1 MSSVSKEL
9 IRQLVKEE
17 RFGSTKDIMEAIK
30 GMFKDV
36 LQEAMEAEL
45 DNQLGYERY
54 EKSESS
60 NRRNGHSK
68 KTLKSEFGELEI
80 AIPRDRNGE
89 YEPKLIPKHSRSV
102 EGLEEKVISLYAA
115 GLSTRDIH
123 TQIKELYGVEI
134 SAEQVSRI
142 TDRVLPLLQEWQSRP
157 LETSYPFVFMDA
169 IHYKVRD
176 EKQIVSKAAYVVLGI
191 NKDGYKEVLG
201 IWIGQAESS
210 KFWLTVLNELRNR
223 GVRNV
228 NVFCVDGLNGFKEA
242 INATF
247 PDARVQRCI
256 IHQIRSS
263 TKYVSYTD
271 IKEFIS
277 DLKAVYGAASEEEAL
292 FALENLRD
300 KWGKK
305 YPSAVKSWEQNWDVL
320 ATFFIFS
327 PEIRK
332 IIYTTNAIEALHR
345 QFRKVTKTKAVF
357 PSDQSLYKMLYLA
370 TDRIQQKWTM
380 RYRGWDQTL
389 SQLEILFDSEA
400 V

>member
-1 MSSVSKEL
+1 MSTVTKEL
-9 IRQLVKEE
+9 IRQLIKEE
-17 RFGSTKDIMEAIK
+17 QFGSTKEIMEAIK
-30 GMFKDV
+30 SMFKDV

-45 DNQLGYERY
+45 DEQLGYERY
-54 EKSESS
+54 EKNETS

-68 KTLKSEFGELEI
+68 KTLKSEFGEVEI
-80 AIPRDRNGE
+80 AVPRDRNGE

-123 TQIKELYGVEI
+123 AQIKELYGVEI

-142 TDRVLPLLQEWQSRP
+142 TDRVLPLLADWQSRP

-169 IHYKVRD
+169 IHYKVRE

-191 NKDGYKEVLG
+191 NTDGYKEVLG

-210 KFWLTVLNELRNR
+210 KFWLSVLNELKNR
-223 GVRNV
+223 GVQDV
-228 NVFCVDGLNGFKEA
+228 SVFCVDGLTGFKEA
-242 INATF
+242 IAAAFPNA
-247 PDARVQRCI
+247 RIQRCI

-271 IKEFIS
+271 IKSFMK
-277 DLKAVYGAASEEEAL
+277 DLKLVYGAASEDEAL
-292 FALENLRD
+292 GALEALREN
-300 KWGKK
+300 WGKK
-305 YPSAVKSWEQNWDVL
+305 YPSSIKSWEQNWDVL

-332 IIYTTNAIEALHR
+332 IIYTTNVIEALHR

-357 PSDQSLYKMLYLA
+357 PTEQSLLKMLYLA
-370 TDRIQQKWTM
+370 TDRISKKWTM
-380 RYRGWDQTL
+380 RYRGWDQVL
-389 SQLEILFDSEA
+389 SQLEILFDSQA